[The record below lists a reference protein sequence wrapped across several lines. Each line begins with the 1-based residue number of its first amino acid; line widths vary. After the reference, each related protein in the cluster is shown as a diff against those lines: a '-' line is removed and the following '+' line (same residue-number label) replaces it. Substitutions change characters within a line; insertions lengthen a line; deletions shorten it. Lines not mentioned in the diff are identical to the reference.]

1 MEAPKEHK
9 ILPMEMFLYVIP
21 RKGKP
26 QDLFKGTKRYKKITF
41 YGWHEFRVSH
51 IVHHWIKH
59 PDSNKGVLI
68 QALDK
73 HGRNLVVTPDNNP
86 DETHVSITT
95 KLKYLTDIDPYKTH

>member
-1 MEAPKEHK
+1 MEAPKEENK
-9 ILPMEMFLYVIP
+9 LPMEMFLYVIP
-21 RKGKP
+21 RKGKA
-26 QDLFKGTKRYKKITF
+26 QDLFKGPKRYKKVTS

-73 HGRNLVVTPDNNP
+73 HGRNLVITPDNNS
-86 DETHVSITT
+86 DETHVSI
-95 KLKYLTDIDPYKTH
+95 YI